1 MAAAAPA
8 ATTGFKLALAE
19 KTNKDNDIINL
30 KNEDPDPQHQRGK
43 ITQVIKGADITI
55 TDHGKI
61 GDNIDPPPPA
71 DTVYITKAKHG
82 DKYKY
87 YYSYQDAADGNYKWK
102 QLVVETFSRELA
114 AGTKIEIYPKDT
126 GKKPAPIHRRP
137 APSAPPGGAPPPP
150 PGPPGGAP
158 PPPGPPG
165 GHSASAAAGP
175 PILCEAL
182 TVDDLER
189 IFCLRSASTEITN
202 TTKPADNP
210 FNGRITDFLAD
221 NADNNA
227 LKAKFTQNA
236 EYFKDLYKDA
246 DNKPT
251 NVIQAK
257 KYDTV
262 YVCSD
267 IHSDYLALIKLLRDK
282 LFIPADTRLPVPG
295 YDYKTNKYGIYFGT
309 DANGYP
315 TASAHNIYNP
325 DFIAGIKWNPAKKKT
340 LLVITGDLI
349 DGAGGDPETAKH
361 DPFGLFELMVHALIH
376 NLRVSAH
383 KQNTGSDILFTFGN
397 HDIQSLFPIA
407 YKGSRGDKN
416 EFYYFENVSKTVK
429 SLFQLPDK
437 DFSDNYNIRA
447 GLLSYFYMSSPY
459 VYLSIEDN
467 GIPIIACVHATLH
480 HNDDINKYLPV
491 DKPEISQNQTTL
503 LESDFN
509 WSIRNKDF
517 IKSILYPVD
526 TRIYAKELNKD
537 KGAHDTMCTTIS
549 NNSAKYQWIVVGH
562 CPTQKGYDADK
573 FFKYIRDDLPKRKDS
588 DRGCSLYAC
597 SENTYKTKL
606 GFVDIA
612 ISEAFGDHQ
621 PTDKTEILRFQRT
634 SEGSS
639 ENGYYDKVYRVEHET
654 SSKEENAIEVEVK
667 YPGGTHRGGGSGKP
681 EIPGQIISSRQISS
695 PAVSINLAKHQPL
708 KPNKLGNLRHSLK
721 APTRTQPANRQHKHK
736 TVKQA

>member
-1 MAAAAPA
+1 MAAAAA

-19 KTNKDNDIINL
+19 KTKVLGNPINL
-30 KNEDPDPQHQRGK
+30 KNEDDNPQHQRGE
-43 ITQVIKGADITI
+43 ITKVIKGADIKI
-55 TDHGKI
+55 TEHGKI

-71 DTVYITKAKHG
+71 NTVYITKAKHG
-82 DKYKY
+82 DKYNY
-87 YYSYQDAADGNYKWK
+87 YYSYRDDTDRNYKWK
-102 QLVVETFSRELA
+102 PLVVKTFSSELA
-114 AGTKIEIYPKDT
+114 AGTNIEIYPKDT
-126 GKKPAPIHRRP
+126 GGMPATHRK
-137 APSAPPGGAPPPP
+137 APGGPASPP
-150 PGPPGGAP
+150 PGPPGA
-158 PPPGPPG
+158 
-165 GHSASAAAGP
+165 AAAAGP
-175 PILCEAL
+175 AILCEAL
-182 TVDDLER
+182 TVDELELM
-189 IFCLRSASTEITN
+189 FCLQQASTEITN
-202 TTKPADNP
+202 NTTPADNP
-210 FNGRITDFLAD
+210 FKGRITSFLTTND
-221 NADNNA
+221 EPTNK
-227 LKAKFTQNA
+227 LKAKFTKNA
-236 EYFKDLYKDA
+236 EYFKNLYKGD
-246 DNKPT
+246 DMKPT

-282 LFIPADTRLPVPG
+282 LFITTDDLPVP
-295 YDYKTNKYGIYFGT
+295 YDYNTDKYGIYFAT
-309 DANGYP
+309 DADGYP
-315 TASAHNIYNP
+315 TAPAHNIYNP

-340 LLVITGDLI
+340 LWVITGDII

-383 KQNTGSDILFTFGN
+383 TQNTGSDILFTFGN

-407 YKGSRGDKN
+407 YKGSGGDKN
-416 EFYYFENVSKTVK
+416 EFYYYDNVSKTVK

-480 HNDDINKYLPV
+480 YANDINRYLPV
-491 DKPEISQNQTTL
+491 DKPEISLNQTTL
-503 LESDFN
+503 LESDFD

-526 TRIYAKELNKD
+526 TRIYASELNKD
-537 KGAHDTMCTTIS
+537 KTAHDTMCKTIS
-549 NNSAKYQWIVVGH
+549 DNSAKYQWIVVGH
-562 CPTQKGYDADK
+562 CPTQKGYDEDR

-597 SENTYKTKL
+597 SENTYNTKL

-612 ISEAFGDHQ
+612 ISEAFGDHL
-621 PTDKTEILRFQRT
+621 PADKTEILRFHRT

-639 ENGYYDKVYRVEHET
+639 ENGYYDEVYRVERET
-654 SSKEENAIEVEVK
+654 SVRKEKAIEVEVK
-667 YPGGTHRGGGSGKP
+667 YPPGTHRGGGSGKP
-681 EIPGQIISSRQISS
+681 ENPGQIMKALQISS
-695 PAVSINLAKHQPL
+695 PAVSINRAKHQPL

-721 APTRTQPANRQHKHK
+721 APTRTQPANRQHKHTHK
-736 TVKQA
+736 HTQ